1 MLELL
6 YKILEFINSRQYK
19 MCLIRD
25 LYLIVESDGDPY
37 GVRHDRFAVSCAEE
51 DITNSMVKELSHNP
65 LAIKDCYPRSKSNM
79 EKWIYMI
86 TTMLLVED
94 NCTEEAITHYK
105 HSMYKLGLDDVA
117 MIKVVTTLG
126 QSNPKF
132 QSAAISYM
140 ASVDIYTLTKLT
152 NRQRKGY

>member
-6 YKILEFINSRQYK
+6 YKILEIINSRKHK

-25 LYLIVESDGDPY
+25 LYLIAESDGDPN
-37 GVRHDRFAVSCAEE
+37 GARHDRFAVSCAEE
-51 DITNSMVKELSHNP
+51 DITHSMLMELSYNP
-65 LAIKDCYPRSKSNM
+65 LAIKDCYPSSKSNM
-79 EKWIYMI
+79 EKWIYI
-86 TTMLLVED
+86 LTTMLLVEE

-105 HSMYKLGLDDVA
+105 HSMYQLGLDDVD
-117 MIKVVTTLG
+117 MVKVIVALG

-140 ASVDIYTLTKLT
+140 ASVDIDTLTKLA